1 MTQNLNRYWDLMN
14 NEIRRVNE
22 DDAGRD
28 IVVTTSFRSIQNKLY
43 FRSVAWRQDIE
54 NLKGA
59 LVNYVEEVDENTATD
74 EDMEALRDDYVSD
87 FDFSTLRKAGMKLSR
102 IACNKNSVK
111 VHFMAKNMEILI
123 ND

>member
-1 MTQNLNRYWDLMN
+1 MTQQMNRYWDLMN

-22 DDAGRD
+22 DDAGRN

-43 FRSVAWRQDIE
+43 FRSVEWRQDVE

-59 LVNYVEEVDENTATD
+59 LVNYVEEVDENSATD
-74 EDMEALRDDYVSD
+74 EDMEVIRGDYVSD
-87 FDFSTLRKAGMKLSR
+87 FDFSTLRKAGMKLYR

-111 VHFMAKNMEILI
+111 VLFMAKNMEILI
-123 ND
+123 NG

>member
-1 MTQNLNRYWDLMN
+1 MTQQMNRYWELMN

-43 FRSVAWRQDIE
+43 FRSVEWRQDVE

-59 LVNYVEEVDENTATD
+59 LVNYVEEVDENSATD
-74 EDMEALRDDYVSD
+74 EDMEVIRGDYVSD
-87 FDFSTLRKAGMKLSR
+87 FDFSTLRKAGMKLYR

-111 VHFMAKNMEILI
+111 VLFMAKNMEILI
-123 ND
+123 NG

>member
-1 MTQNLNRYWDLMN
+1 MTQQMNRYWDLMN

-43 FRSVAWRQDIE
+43 FRSVEWRQDVE

-59 LVNYVEEVDENTATD
+59 LVNYVEEVDENSATD
-74 EDMEALRDDYVSD
+74 EDMEVIRGDYVSD
-87 FDFSTLRKAGMKLSR
+87 FDFSTLRKAGMKLYR

-111 VHFMAKNMEILI
+111 VLFMAKNLEILI
-123 ND
+123 NG

>member
-1 MTQNLNRYWDLMN
+1 MTQQMNRYWDLMN

-43 FRSVAWRQDIE
+43 FRSVEWRQDVE

-59 LVNYVEEVDENTATD
+59 LVNYVEEVDENSATD
-74 EDMEALRDDYVSD
+74 EDMEVIRGDYVSD
-87 FDFSTLRKAGMKLSR
+87 FDFSTLRKAGMKLYR

-111 VHFMAKNMEILI
+111 VLFMTKNMEILI
-123 ND
+123 NG